1 MLAKDFVGQYETAL
15 GSQDWAMVDPL
26 IASNAQ
32 VIFSNGALHKG
43 KAAIRAAYEKNFAAI
58 NSEDYKMTRV
68 DWLLATPHAAAYVF
82 EFRWSGLIRGQ
93 AAGGAGRGTTVLALE
108 NERWVLMAEH
118 LGPMA

>member
-1 MLAKDFVGQYETAL
+1 
-15 GSQDWAMVDPL
+15 MVDPL